1 MAERKKSKQ
10 TKGIKPASA
19 MREIRAGADGKAR
32 VSRKGTEL
40 AIAHVESAIKQLA
53 HTCSE
58 LLEISKR
65 KKVTKQFL
73 LAAVKHNK
81 TFYCQRRVVAAVE
94 GAHVAQAKQDRQSIS
109 VESGV
114 RLLRKG
120 LKKDQIISADAK
132 VAIAQIIKVML
143 RNIGHDAF
151 VFSENAKRQTI
162 ASRDVKAV
170 LEIRVD

>member
-19 MREIRAGADGKAR
+19 VREIRAGADGKAR
-32 VSRKGTEL
+32 VSKKAAYL
-40 AIAHVESAIKQLA
+40 AIGHVESVIKQLA
-53 HTCSE
+53 HTVSE
-58 LLEISKR
+58 LLEISKK

-81 TFYCQRRVVAAVE
+81 TFFCQRRVVAAIE

-132 VAIAQIIKVML
+132 VAISQVVKVML

-151 VFSENAKRQTI
+151 VFSENSKRRTI
-162 ASRDVKAV
+162 ASRDVQAV
-170 LEIRVD
+170 LELRVD